1 MLELFLKFLLG
12 LLVRL
17 VMCLFILYSLVSM
30 HHCFLLSMRTS
41 SDPAVRVEGSGE
53 MSLDPGAKN

>member
-53 MSLDPGAKN
+53 ISSP